1 MFDVEFK
8 AIPFR
13 KGACGTNTTEAQ
25 IPFYFDRVDG
35 HESFNHALHGLTQ
48 MKEEG
53 FVSCSVF

>member
-8 AIPFR
+8 AILFR

-35 HESFNHALHGLTQ
+35 HESFNHG
-48 MKEEG
+48 
-53 FVSCSVF
+53 